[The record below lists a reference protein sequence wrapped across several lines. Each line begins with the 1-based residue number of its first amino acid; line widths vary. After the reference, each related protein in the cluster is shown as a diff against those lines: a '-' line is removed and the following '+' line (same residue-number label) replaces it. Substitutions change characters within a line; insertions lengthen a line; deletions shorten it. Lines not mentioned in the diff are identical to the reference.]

1 MKYIYTVFIILTS
14 FNLISQVKIAYGKAG
29 DEEYLKPYKASFVD
43 SKVDFIIDDSETM
56 VYCNFSNPIM
66 NPFEDMYWR
75 IEASE
80 TNEFFDIY
88 RVTSQSGK
96 ELFLYFYRDQHGVLL
111 LDKSTDNF
119 TSIIGEDLSYKIK
132 IKS

>member
-1 MKYIYTVFIILTS
+1 
-14 FNLISQVKIAYGKAG
+14 
-29 DEEYLKPYKASFVD
+29 
-43 SKVDFIIDDSETM
+43 
-56 VYCNFSNPIM
+56 M